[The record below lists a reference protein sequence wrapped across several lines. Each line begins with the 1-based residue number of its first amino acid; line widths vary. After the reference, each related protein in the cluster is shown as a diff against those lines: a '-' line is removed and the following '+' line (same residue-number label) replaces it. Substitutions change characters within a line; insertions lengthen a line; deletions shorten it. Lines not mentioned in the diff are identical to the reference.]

1 LINIETKSKQ
11 KLKLRNILHLDDHKI
26 FFDGISGV
34 LKKEFPNL
42 SLHHIENGNE
52 ALQYVADCLN
62 DKKTID
68 LIITDIIH
76 PGIDG
81 IEFAKAV
88 RELENHSNNK
98 IPILFITMIDNKGF
112 QQKAKAI
119 EQVKYLLKNAQGK
132 EIIAAINDL
141 LITI

>member
-1 LINIETKSKQ
+1 MNKIETEYKQ
-11 KLKLRNILHLDDHKI
+11 NMKLLNILHLDDHKI
-26 FFDGISGV
+26 FFDGIGGV
-34 LKKEFPNL
+34 LKKAFPNL

-52 ALQYVADCLN
+52 ALQYVADSLN

-76 PGIDG
+76 PGMDG

-88 RELENHSNNK
+88 RELENHSNKK
-98 IPILFITMIDNKGF
+98 IPILFITMIDDKGF

-119 EQVKYLLKNAQGK
+119 GQVKYLLKNAQGK
-132 EIIAAINDL
+132 EIIAAINEL
-141 LITI
+141 LINI